1 MVRVVVF
8 GVLGLLAA
16 VGFAFDPG
24 LMPDGSLV
32 FSGLRTPFGRLV
44 ERAVGHPYT
53 HVGIVLDGRVYEAT
67 LPRVKSSPAA
77 APGLRGGFYHWYS
90 PNVRFSVGESAGVR
104 SFVSSQVGR
113 PYGLR
118 TWVNPRVSS
127 QRGIYCS
134 ELAGQALTASGRYR
148 LPRAAGYDPAALLRA
163 VGSDY
168 RFRGVTRW

>member
-8 GVLGLLAA
+8 GVLWLSAA

-24 LMPDGSLV
+24 SMPDGSLV

-44 ERAVGHPYT
+44 ERFVGHPYT
-53 HVGIVLDGRVYEAT
+53 HVGIVVDGRVYEAT

-90 PNVRFSVGESAGVR
+90 PDFPFSSRESAGVR
-104 SFVSSQVGR
+104 EYVAGQVGR
-113 PYGLR
+113 PYGLA
-118 TWVNPRVSS
+118 TWVNPRVSA

-134 ELAGQALTASGRYR
+134 EFAAQALTASGRYR
-148 LPRAAGYDPAALLRA
+148 LPRAAGYDPAALLRS